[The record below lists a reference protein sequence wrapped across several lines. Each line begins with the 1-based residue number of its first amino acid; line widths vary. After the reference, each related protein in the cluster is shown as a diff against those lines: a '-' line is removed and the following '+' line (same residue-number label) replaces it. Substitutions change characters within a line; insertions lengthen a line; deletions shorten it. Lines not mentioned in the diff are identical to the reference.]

1 MPHPRAPRRANPNP
15 NPSPNPDP
23 SPNPNPNPNE
33 PQGAL
38 LKGVIDET
46 GLLRGGEI
54 FIQIAHAR
62 AGHGV
67 GRDTATYYLL
77 VTCYFTTL
85 LLCYFAT
92 LLLCY
97 FAT

>member
-1 MPHPRAPRRANPNP
+1 MLDGCVVSGANL
-15 NPSPNPDP
+15 SSVDL
-23 SPNPNPNPNE
+23 S
-33 PQGAL
+33 GAL

-67 GRDTATYYLL
+67 GRDAATY
-77 VTCYFTTL
+77 
-85 LLCYFAT
+85 
-92 LLLCY
+92 
-97 FAT
+97 